1 MNKLYQEVIVS
12 YDIEDNKSRTKL
24 FKQLKAMSLVAIQ
37 KSVFWGHLKL
47 AEEQA
52 VKRLFHKHCDT
63 CDKAFLVRVKLSENI
78 KHNSK
83 GYKHQDFPSQPST
96 YEVL

>member
-12 YDIEDNKSRTKL
+12 YDIEDNKSRTQL
-24 FKQLKAMSLVAIQ
+24 FKHLKAMSLVAIQ

-63 CDKAFLVRVKLSENI
+63 NGKAFLVRVKLSENI
-78 KHNSK
+78 KNNSK
-83 GYKHQDFPSQPST
+83 GYKYQDFPSQPTT
-96 YEVL
+96 YEIL